1 MDPVNITTVY
11 NRSTPEQLFSNSD
24 INIASE
30 STKMIIHGSTSNQ
43 VMLIMC
49 VLGIPGNLFV
59 VAVYIRRMTTSIRA
73 YIFALSIADTA
84 ICVCFTV
91 MYTVRLVNIG
101 SFIFLFVFNTNV
113 IFSTCLLAFLATER
127 CLAVAKPHKFTLS
140 TRKAKKAIAGIGA
153 VSICCSAIAS
163 AARFLDLNST
173 LLFFITGIVNVC
185 FVVVIASYSV
195 LAVILLKRLKAARRQ
210 VDVAAMTRR
219 NAEAVATTSTS
230 TPTSNST
237 ATSKVMFLL
246 TTSRTIDNAMAPSAT
261 KPTKAVETHRSTL
274 LVFVVTAIFVVC
286 WLPFLLKN
294 YGLPISTDVKRMH
307 TINSVLNP
315 FIYSFL
321 SPMFRGDV
329 RQFYREIRAKLAT
342 CC

>member
-1 MDPVNITTVY
+1 M
-11 NRSTPEQLFSNSD
+11 F
-24 INIASE
+24 
-30 STKMIIHGSTSNQ
+30 
-43 VMLIMC
+43 IMC
-49 VLGIPGNLFV
+49 VLGITGNLFV

-73 YIFALSIADTA
+73 CILALGIADTA
-84 ICVCFTV
+84 ICVCFTM

-101 SFIFLFVFNTNV
+101 SFVFLFVFNTNV
-113 IFSTCLLAFLATER
+113 IFSTCLLALLATDR
-127 CLAVAKPHKFTLS
+127 CLAAVAKPHKFTLS
-140 TRKAKKAIAGIGA
+140 TRKAKKVIAGIGA

-173 LLFFITGIVNVC
+173 RLFFVTGIVNVC

-210 VDVAAMTRR
+210 VDVVAMTQI

-237 ATSKVMFLL
+237 ATSKMIFLP
-246 TTSRTIDNAMAPSAT
+246 TTSRTNDNAVAPSAT
-261 KPTKAVETHRSTL
+261 KPTTAVETQRSTL

-286 WLPFLLKN
+286 WLPFFLSN
-294 YGLPISTDVKRMH
+294 YGLPISKDVKRMY

-321 SPMFRGDV
+321 SPMFRSDV
-329 RQFYREIRAKLAT
+329 RQFYREIRAKLPT

>member
-1 MDPVNITTVY
+1 MEPDNITTVY
-11 NRSTPEQLFSNSD
+11 NRSTAEQIFSNSER
-24 INIASE
+24 NIASE
-30 STKMIIHGSTSNQ
+30 STKIIINDSTSNQ
-43 VMLIMC
+43 MMLLMC

-73 YIFALSIADTA
+73 YILALGIADTA

-101 SFIFLFVFNTNV
+101 SLIFLFVFNMNV

-140 TRKAKKAIAGIGA
+140 TRRAKKVIAAIGA
-153 VSICCSAIAS
+153 ASICCSAIAS

-173 LLFFITGIVNVC
+173 RLFFLTGIVNVC

-210 VDVAAMTRR
+210 VDVVAMTQI

-237 ATSKVMFLL
+237 ATSKVIFLPKN
-246 TTSRTIDNAMAPSAT
+246 SRTIDNAVAPSAT
-261 KPTKAVETHRSTL
+261 KPTKAVETQRSTL

-286 WLPFLLKN
+286 WMPYLLTN
-294 YGLPISTDVKRMH
+294 YGLPISKDVKRMY

-321 SPMFRGDV
+321 SPMFRSDV
-329 RQFYREIRAKLAT
+329 RQFYREIRAKLPT